1 MAAKRRGP
9 GLAKATRGGTIR
21 ERQGAKA
28 LSREA
33 EELIFRLAEILS
45 EGSIRETAEGSTYFG
60 SCMLT
65 VELARLEASWRG
77 PLDPAGR
84 EALRVAV
91 EGSVRVKLRA
101 MRIACAEAAHRVPD
115 RAFGTAS
122 VETRVMIRDAQLHID
137 VDVEVPLSDSR
148 RSSV

>member
-1 MAAKRRGP
+1 MAGKRRGP
-9 GLAKATRGGTIR
+9 GLAKATRGGTVR
-21 ERQGAKA
+21 ERAGSRA

-45 EGSIRETAEGSTYFG
+45 EGSIRETKEGATYFG

-65 VELARLEASWRG
+65 VELGRLERSWRG
-77 PLDPAGR
+77 PLDPTGR
-84 EALRVAV
+84 EALRSAV

-137 VDVEVPLSDSR
+137 VDVEVPLSDTR
-148 RSSV
+148 RSSL

>member
-1 MAAKRRGP
+1 MKRRGP
-9 GLAKATRGGTIR
+9 GLAKATRGGTVR
-21 ERQGAKA
+21 ERAGSRA

-45 EGSIRETAEGSTYFG
+45 EGSIRETADGATYFG

-65 VELARLEASWRG
+65 VELGRLEEGWRG
-77 PLDPAGR
+77 PLDPDGR
-84 EALRVAV
+84 EALRLAV

-148 RSSV
+148 RGSL